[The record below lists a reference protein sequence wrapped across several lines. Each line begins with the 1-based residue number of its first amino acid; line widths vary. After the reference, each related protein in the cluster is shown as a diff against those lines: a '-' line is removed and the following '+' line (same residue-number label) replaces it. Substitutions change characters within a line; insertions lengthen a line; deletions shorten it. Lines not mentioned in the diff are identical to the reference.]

1 MLGFK
6 TPTLYAYNHS
16 SPVPPAC
23 HLCLVG
29 RDGLLGYR
37 TVLDAWLSFQTKT
50 KILPAGGLRGDRR
63 WDTMSIECYI
73 ELSYFCQ
80 KVYFDWVVQL
90 LPIPR

>member
-1 MLGFK
+1 MVGFT
-6 TPTLYAYNHS
+6 TPTLCAYNHS
-16 SPVPPAC
+16 FPVSPAC

-73 ELSYFCQ
+73 ELT
-80 KVYFDWVVQL
+80 
-90 LPIPR
+90 

>member
-1 MLGFK
+1 MLFESLNAGIYDTDTVCLQPLF
-6 TPTLYAYNHS
+6 PS
-16 SPVPPAC
+16 SPRIPP
-23 HLCLVG
+23 CLAG

-73 ELSYFCQ
+73 ELS
-80 KVYFDWVVQL
+80 
-90 LPIPR
+90 